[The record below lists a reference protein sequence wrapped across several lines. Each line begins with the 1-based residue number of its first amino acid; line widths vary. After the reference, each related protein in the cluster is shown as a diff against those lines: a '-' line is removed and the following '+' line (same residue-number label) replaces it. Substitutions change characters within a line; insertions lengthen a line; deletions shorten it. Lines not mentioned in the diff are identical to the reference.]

1 MSGLNVRKGIWEAFV
16 RNGSKVKEGEE
27 EAPKW
32 TAQDGRDLEEA
43 VERAKRGLMFLGV
56 K

>member
-1 MSGLNVRKGIWEAFV
+1 MRKGVWESWV
-16 RNGSKVKEGEE
+16 RNGSGVAKEGEE
-27 EAPKW
+27 NPRW